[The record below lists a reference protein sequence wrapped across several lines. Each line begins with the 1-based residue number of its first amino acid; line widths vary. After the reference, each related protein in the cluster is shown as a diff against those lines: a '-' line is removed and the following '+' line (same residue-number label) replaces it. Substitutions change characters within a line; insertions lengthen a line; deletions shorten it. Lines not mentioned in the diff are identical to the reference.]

1 MPFLEH
7 CPKVG
12 GIVIS
17 VNDRLQVSKQK
28 IYNSIGYHDEYE
40 PSTRIV
46 SLVDDYVRNYHD
58 FLSPAYSHAV
68 RDIKSI
74 KGSRITISD
83 SIIFKSKILADLL
96 KRCDKIVVFAL
107 TIGNYLE
114 EMVDYLSEN
123 GLVVQATVLD
133 AIGSGTAEKLAANVE
148 DSVRLIAQTDDM
160 VISRRFSPGYCDWDV
175 SQQAMVF
182 QTLDRDSCGIHL
194 TDSMLMI
201 PRKSV
206 SGIIGLGLPGK
217 GIEEFNPCQTCRE
230 KDCPGRRR

>member
-1 MPFLEH
+1 M
-7 CPKVG
+7 
-12 GIVIS
+12 IS
-17 VNDRLQVSKQK
+17 VNDKLQVSKQK
-28 IYNSIGYHDEYE
+28 IFNSIGYHNDYE
-40 PSTRIV
+40 PSARIMA
-46 SLVDDYVRNYHD
+46 LVDDYISNYHD
-58 FLSPAYSHAV
+58 FLSPAYSYAV

-83 SIIFKSKILADLL
+83 SIVLKSKILAELL

-123 GLVVQATVLD
+123 GLVLQATVLD

-148 DSVRLIAQTDDM
+148 DNVRQAAKADGM

-182 QTLDRDSCGIHL
+182 QALNRDSCGIRL
-194 TDSMLMI
+194 TESMLMI

-206 SGIIGLGLPGK
+206 SGIIGLGLPDK